1 MAGPAP
7 RLPMDLGR
15 LVRHQ
20 HDDSE
25 AVGLIVGLVFEPS
38 TLALVRW
45 RRGGSTFEMLD
56 HLIEVP
62 GLGRT

>member
-1 MAGPAP
+1 MASLPP

-15 LVRHQ
+15 SVQRRH
-20 HDDSE
+20 DASG

-38 TLALVRW
+38 TMALVLW

-62 GLGRT
+62 GH